1 MKKYILDILIVVLI
15 LAGVGLLLFPII
27 SDHRNRSQA
36 SAVIVT
42 YNNEMNQTDAKEKE
56 KMLQDAREYNQVMAG
71 KGISVPGKEIPA
83 YADQLNVTD
92 TGIMGYIE
100 IEKIGVQLPIY
111 HDVDSGVLQIGV
123 GHMPTSSLPVGGE
136 DTHSV
141 LSSHRGLPT
150 AKLFTDLDQ
159 MRIGDTFTIT
169 VADEV
174 LIYEVDQIKTVL
186 PEEMSDLNIISGEDL
201 CTLVTC
207 TPYGVNSHRLLV
219 RGSRIHS
226 DDTRPETLRVAND
239 AIMVDPLVT
248 TAFLS
253 IVMLAVINIVA
264 VVRSHVRKKRRK
276 EVEQA

>member
-36 SAVIVT
+36 SSVIVT
-42 YNNEMNQTDAKEKE
+42 YNSEMDQKDTKEKE
-56 KMLQDAREYNQVMAG
+56 KMLNDAREYNRAMAG
-71 KGISVPGKEIPA
+71 KGSSVSGNEIPA
-83 YADQLNVTD
+83 YADQLNLTD

-100 IEKIGVQLPIY
+100 IEKIAVQLPIY

-136 DTHSV
+136 STHSV

-159 MRIGDTFTIT
+159 MKIGDTFTIT

-186 PEEMSDLNIISGEDL
+186 PEEMSDLNIIPGEDL

-219 RGSRIHS
+219 RGTRIYPDAS
-226 DDTRPETLRVAND
+226 RPETLRVAND
-239 AIMVDPLVT
+239 AILVDPLVT
-248 TAFLS
+248 TAILS
-253 IVMLAVINIVA
+253 IVMLAVINIV
-264 VVRSHVRKKRRK
+264 VVIRSHVRKKRRK
-276 EVEQA
+276 EAEQA

>member
-27 SDHRNRSQA
+27 SDHKNRSDA

-42 YNNEMNQTDAKEKE
+42 YNSEINQKDTEEKE
-56 KMLQDAREYNQVMAG
+56 KMLQDAREYNRVMAG
-71 KGISVPGKEIPA
+71 KGISVPGNAIPS

-150 AKLFTDLDQ
+150 AKLFTDLDK
-159 MRIGDTFTIT
+159 MKIGDTFTIT

-186 PEEMSDLNIISGEDL
+186 PEEMRDLNIIPGEDL

-219 RGSRIHS
+219 RGSRIHPDAS
-226 DDTRPETLRVAND
+226 MPETLRVAND

-248 TAFLS
+248 TAILS
-253 IVMLAVINIVA
+253 IVMLAVINIVV
-264 VVRSHVRKKRRK
+264 VVRSHLRKKRRK
-276 EVEQA
+276 EAEQA

>member
-15 LAGVGLLLFPII
+15 LAGVALFLFPII
-27 SDHRNRSQA
+27 SDHKNRSDA

-42 YNNEMNQTDAKEKE
+42 YNSEINQKDTEEKE
-56 KMLQDAREYNQVMAG
+56 KMLQDAREYNRVMAG
-71 KGISVPGKEIPA
+71 KGISVPGKEVPA

-123 GHMPTSSLPVGGE
+123 GHMPNSSLPVGGE

-159 MRIGDTFTIT
+159 MKIGDTFTIT
-169 VADEV
+169 VGDEV

-186 PEEMSDLNIISGEDL
+186 PEEMRDLHIVPGEDL

-219 RGSRIHS
+219 RGKRIHPDAS
-226 DDTRPETLRVAND
+226 LPETVRVAND

-248 TAFLS
+248 TAILS
-253 IVMLAVINIVA
+253 IVMLAVINT
-264 VVRSHVRKKRRK
+264 VVVIRSHLRKKRRK

>member
-27 SDHRNRSQA
+27 SDHKNRSDA

-42 YNNEMNQTDAKEKE
+42 YNSEINQKDTEEKE
-56 KMLQDAREYNQVMAG
+56 KMLQDAREYNRVMAG
-71 KGISVPGKEIPA
+71 KGISVPGTAIPS

-123 GHMPTSSLPVGGE
+123 GHMPASSLPVGGE

-150 AKLFTDLDQ
+150 AKLFTDLDK
-159 MRIGDTFTIT
+159 MKIGDTFTIT

-186 PEEMSDLNIISGEDL
+186 PEEMRDLNIIPGEDL

-219 RGSRIHS
+219 RGSRIHPDAS
-226 DDTRPETLRVAND
+226 MPETLRVAND

-248 TAFLS
+248 TAILS
-253 IVMLAVINIVA
+253 IVMLAVINTVV
-264 VVRSHVRKKRRK
+264 VVRSHLRKKRRK
-276 EVEQA
+276 EAEQA

>member
-27 SDHRNRSQA
+27 SDHRNRSDA

-42 YNNEMNQTDAKEKE
+42 YNSEINQKDTEEKE
-56 KMLQDAREYNQVMAG
+56 KMLQDAREYNRVMAG
-71 KGISVPGKEIPA
+71 KGISVPGNAIPS

-150 AKLFTDLDQ
+150 AKLFTDLDK
-159 MRIGDTFTIT
+159 MKIGDTFTIT

-186 PEEMSDLNIISGEDL
+186 PEEMRDLNIIPGEDL

-219 RGSRIHS
+219 RGSRIHPDAS
-226 DDTRPETLRVAND
+226 MPETLRVAND

-248 TAFLS
+248 TAILS
-253 IVMLAVINIVA
+253 IVMLAVINIVV
-264 VVRSHVRKKRRK
+264 VVRSHLRKKRRK
-276 EVEQA
+276 EAEQA

>member
-27 SDHRNRSQA
+27 SDHKNRSDA

-42 YNNEMNQTDAKEKE
+42 YNSEINQKDTEEKE
-56 KMLQDAREYNQVMAG
+56 KMLQDAREYNRVMAG
-71 KGISVPGKEIPA
+71 KGISVPGNAIPS

-150 AKLFTDLDQ
+150 AKLFTDLDK
-159 MRIGDTFTIT
+159 MKIGDTFTIT

-186 PEEMSDLNIISGEDL
+186 PEEMRDLNIIPGEDL

-219 RGSRIHS
+219 RGSRIHPDAS
-226 DDTRPETLRVAND
+226 MPETLRVAND

-248 TAFLS
+248 TAILS
-253 IVMLAVINIVA
+253 IVMLAVINT
-264 VVRSHVRKKRRK
+264 VVVIRSHLRKKRRK